1 MASKVSG
8 LLAIFLVLVGVF
20 QGLEARANPEADA
33 EPEAEAEAEA
43 NPDAD
48 PDAQYGSGSYVDVAD
63 ENGGQGYYPGGQ
75 NGGQGYY
82 PGGQN
87 GGQGYYPGDQNGGQ
101 GYYPGGGSYPPNPGM
116 PGGNGGGLPP
126 PYAPIQPGRPSD
138 FVPLEPGGGFQDPDF
153 GRPGDFQDPGFSRP
167 AIARPIEQPDFIT
180 PVYGSGGRYPGGS
193 GGQGYNPGLSGG
205 QGYNPGGGQGYN
217 PGGST
222 CPRDQCCGM
231 DTENCCLGGQK
242 CFNYYEQV
250 CENVRQDRCQV
261 HHTEFCKDHEI
272 PYCRVER
279 KTQAAEVPV
288 QRCTLTTLRHCFT
301 YKEENFNMKTEPYAH
316 DVEWV
321 NEKLQKSDEAVEE
334 ECKEVKACSMKEVEE
349 VKTRQVPVRVFDRNE
364 TRNDRVCTDR
374 WETGEEQVVGRTT
387 WRTEYQQRCYNVP
400 KQVCSTTPCGSQGCG
415 PGNDVCSAT
424 DYTWNERCARPS
436 GAQTPCGSCGS
447 TGTCEDSCSE
457 PRRTAQGSVCQ
468 RVKEASCYGNL
479 ASCETPGQ
487 KCCRTT
493 YERVCQQV
501 PTRVPVMVNMTI
513 PGRPI
518 RKQDCQMVE
527 RTIPRYKTEM
537 QTRNET
543 RTRQVCEPKMEE
555 RCVNFT
561 LPSFEKVNVD
571 MKEKVELG
579 SIQADIRESNRTKC
593 LNIPRAK
600 VTCMST
606 KVNKRFVVNKVVCDQ
621 RRKTNVC
628 RSIPWSQC
636 TPGSGQECRMVQRTR
651 CVPVCNKSPECTRCD
666 QLRQSGQLDQGC
678 PFAGGGG
685 VGGSDQGAAV
695 GSVGGTC
702 GKFFG
707 RDSASPLPGAS
718 VPGQGFQAPTSLFQA
733 SNILPQPMASMPEVG
748 QNHAEEN
755 MPTAVY

>member
-1 MASKVSG
+1 MATKVRG
-8 LLAIFLVLVGVF
+8 LLAILLLLGVF
-20 QGLEARANPEADA
+20 HGLEARANPEADA
-33 EPEAEAEAEA
+33 DAEAEAEAEGEA
-43 NPDAD
+43 DAEAD
-48 PDAQYGSGSYVDVAD
+48 PDAQYYGSGYNPGG
-63 ENGGQGYYPGGQ
+63 ENGGQGYFPGEQ

-87 GGQGYYPGDQNGGQ
+87 GGQGYYPG
-101 GYYPGGGSYPPNPGM
+101 M

-126 PYAPIQPGRPSD
+126 AYAPIQSGRPSD
-138 FVPLEPGGGFQDPDF
+138 FVPVEPGRPGNSFDDPGF
-153 GRPGDFQDPGFSRP
+153 GRPGGFQDPGFSRP
-167 AIARPIEQPDFIT
+167 AIARPLERPDFIT
-180 PVYGSGGRYPGGS
+180 PVYGGQASPYIPLDISQSGGSGIYPGGS
-193 GGQGYNPGLSGG
+193 GGQGYNPGV
-205 QGYNPGGGQGYN
+205 GGGQGYN
-217 PGGST
+217 PGGSS

-250 CENVRQDRCQV
+250 CENVRQDRCEV

-288 QRCTLTTLRHCFT
+288 QRCTLTTLRKCFT
-301 YKEENFNMKTEPYAH
+301 YQEESFNIKTEPFAH
-316 DVEWV
+316 EVKWV
-321 NEKLQKSDEAVEE
+321 NEKLQKTDEAVEE
-334 ECKEVKACSMKEVEE
+334 ECKDVKACSMKEVEE
-349 VKTRQVPVRVFDRNE
+349 VKTRRVPVRVFDKNE
-364 TRNDRVCTDR
+364 TRTDRVCTDR
-374 WETGEEQVVGRTT
+374 WEAGEEQVVGRTS

-400 KQVCSTTPCGSQGCG
+400 KQVCSTSPCGSQGCG
-415 PGNDVCSAT
+415 PGNSVCSAN
-424 DYTWNERCARPS
+424 DYTWNERCARPT
-436 GAQTPCGSCGS
+436 GAQTPPAGSPCGSCGS
-447 TGTCEDSCSE
+447 TTGTCEDSCSA
-457 PRRTAQGSVCQ
+457 PQRSSPGSVCQ

-479 ASCETPGQ
+479 ANCEAPGQ

-501 PTRVPVMVNMTI
+501 PTRVPVVVNMTI
-513 PGRPI
+513 AGRPT

-537 QTRNET
+537 QERNET

-561 LPSFEKVNVD
+561 LPSFEKVDVD
-571 MKEKVELG
+571 MTENVELG
-579 SIQADIRESNRTKC
+579 SLKADIRETERTKC

-600 VTCMST
+600 VACTDS
-606 KVNKRFVVNKVVCDQ
+606 KVNKRFVVNRVVCDQ

-651 CVPVCNKSPECTRCD
+651 CVPVCNKSPMCSRCD
-666 QLRQSGQLDQGC
+666 QLRQSGQLEQGC
-678 PFAGGGG
+678 PNAGGGG
-685 VGGSDQGAAV
+685 
-695 GSVGGTC
+695 GGTC

-707 RDSASPLPGAS
+707 RDSATALPGS
-718 VPGQGFQAPTSLFQA
+718 LPGQSFPAPIPPPSTSLFQA
-733 SNILPQPMASMPEVG
+733 ANTLPQPMARMPEVG
-748 QNHAEEN
+748 QSQAEL
-755 MPTAVY
+755 M